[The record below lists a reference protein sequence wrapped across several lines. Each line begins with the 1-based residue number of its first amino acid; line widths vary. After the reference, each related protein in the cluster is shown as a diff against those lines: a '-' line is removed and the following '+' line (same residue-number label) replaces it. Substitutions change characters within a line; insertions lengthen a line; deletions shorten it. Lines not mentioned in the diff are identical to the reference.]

1 MFNVTRSSELGA
13 YSLLLYIHVTIH
25 VVISWQL
32 SKSVCAG
39 QYRLTV
45 SRAQFVNILYCM
57 GKILCFT
64 RAGLSC
70 PIGISRFVPLR
81 SRLLVTDNK
90 TFIDQAWNQ
99 GGWILA
105 LFYLYHKLP
114 LISAGLIQRC
124 ITEKAL
130 LTLGQKSGTHYQ
142 TKKKGERSI
151 GAFKDRLDFLCLST
165 EVKFFTAT

>member
-1 MFNVTRSSELGA
+1 ML
-13 YSLLLYIHVTIH
+13 
-25 VVISWQL
+25 W
-32 SKSVCAG
+32 SVDSCQNSVSAD

-45 SRAQFVNILYCM
+45 SRAQFVNILCCM
-57 GKILCFT
+57 ACSTSIQDGENSVFWLVT

>member
-1 MFNVTRSSELGA
+1 ML
-13 YSLLLYIHVTIH
+13 
-25 VVISWQL
+25 W
-32 SKSVCAG
+32 SVDSCQNSVFAD

-57 GKILCFT
+57 ACSTSIQDGENSVFWLVT

>member
-1 MFNVTRSSELGA
+1 ML
-13 YSLLLYIHVTIH
+13 
-25 VVISWQL
+25 W
-32 SKSVCAG
+32 SVDSCQNSVSAD

-57 GKILCFT
+57 ACSTSIQDGENSVFWLVT

-142 TKKKGERSI
+142 TKKKGERSS

>member
-1 MFNVTRSSELGA
+1 ML
-13 YSLLLYIHVTIH
+13 
-25 VVISWQL
+25 W
-32 SKSVCAG
+32 SVDSCQNSVSAD

-45 SRAQFVNILYCM
+45 SRAQFVDILYCM
-57 GKILCFT
+57 ACSTSIQDGENSVFWLVT
-64 RAGLSC
+64 WAGLSC

-165 EVKFFTAT
+165 EVKFFSAT

>member
-1 MFNVTRSSELGA
+1 ML
-13 YSLLLYIHVTIH
+13 
-25 VVISWQL
+25 W
-32 SKSVCAG
+32 SVDSCQNSVSAD

-57 GKILCFT
+57 ACSTSIQDGENSVFWLVT

>member
-1 MFNVTRSSELGA
+1 ML
-13 YSLLLYIHVTIH
+13 
-25 VVISWQL
+25 W
-32 SKSVCAG
+32 SVDSCQNSVSAD

-57 GKILCFT
+57 ACSTSIQDGENSVFLLVT

>member
-1 MFNVTRSSELGA
+1 MWPSML
-13 YSLLLYIHVTIH
+13 
-25 VVISWQL
+25 W
-32 SKSVCAG
+32 SVDSCQNSVSAD

-57 GKILCFT
+57 ACSTSIQDGENSVFWLVT

-142 TKKKGERSI
+142 TKKKRRKIHRS
-151 GAFKDRLDFLCLST
+151 F
-165 EVKFFTAT
+165 

>member
-1 MFNVTRSSELGA
+1 ML
-13 YSLLLYIHVTIH
+13 
-25 VVISWQL
+25 W
-32 SKSVCAG
+32 SVDSCQNSVSAD

-45 SRAQFVNILYCM
+45 SRAQFVDILYCM
-57 GKILCFT
+57 ACSTSIQDGENSVFWLVT
-64 RAGLSC
+64 WAGLSC